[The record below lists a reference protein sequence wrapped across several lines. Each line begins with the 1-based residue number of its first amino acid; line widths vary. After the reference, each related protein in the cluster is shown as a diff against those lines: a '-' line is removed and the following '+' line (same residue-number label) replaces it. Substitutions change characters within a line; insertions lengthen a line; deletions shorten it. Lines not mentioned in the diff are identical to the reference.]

1 MNILILIN
9 LLLVAAAA
17 TAVVFTRN
25 TLYQAIILS
34 LYGYILAILFLLLH
48 SPDVAMAQGV
58 VNGIILPLLIL
69 FALAKV
75 QEDEK

>member
-34 LYGYILAILFLLLH
+34 LYGYILAILFLILH